1 MCVYTIHVTTRLSD
15 DDTKNGGGGG
25 GGEEEEEEDRHA
37 HVINPR
43 AAKRRRRRVD
53 LTDVKDHIKSAASAV
68 AVALIS
74 CYSFTRCFTI
84 SSCRS
89 SFLLL
94 FSEKRRDL
102 VEDEEEKGV
111 WLVTSTATIT
121 NHYHLTI
128 APFSP
133 LFSYP
138 KVASSSSPPPP
149 SPSSSTCDNGNLL
162 RERSRDTI
170 VCCVCV

>member
-15 DDTKNGGGGG
+15 DDTKNGGGG

-89 SFLLL
+89 SFLFL

-102 VEDEEEKGV
+102 VEDEEEEEEEEGRQGHRDQRPEQGGPRPQGGR
-111 WLVTSTATIT
+111 AEDD
-121 NHYHLTI
+121 
-128 APFSP
+128 PG
-133 LFSYP
+133 
-138 KVASSSSPPPP
+138 SSPTPTDARRMIRGHPA
-149 SPSSSTCDNGNLL
+149 
-162 RERSRDTI
+162 
-170 VCCVCV
+170 